1 MGEHRAA
8 LDERLAVGAPGAR
21 VVAPY
26 AHTLWDAARAEGLS
40 EAELAALLG
49 RAAIGDAEV
58 PMGAYMAVLALASAR
73 GGPAFGWRLGQCVKP
88 TSYGVNGILLLAC
101 PTLGEALQQ
110 VLRFESLVHDL
121 GRSSFTQSGDEVV
134 YAWRNDCAAHPAA
147 GALVESVF
155 SGIQTCAQ
163 WLVGRTLNDF
173 EIEFTH
179 QADALTVEH
188 IARVSGV
195 RVRCGAGA
203 NRAIFAASVLAWPIP
218 QANTALLPLL
228 QRHADELLQA
238 RHPREGGI
246 VAQVRQCISGR
257 LGQGAVKLADVAAD
271 LHLSTRTLQR
281 RLLEAGVAYQTL
293 LDATRHELARHYL
306 GSSAMPIAEVGFLL
320 GFQDAP
326 AFHHA
331 FKSWQGQGPGQY
343 RTAVATRS

>member
-1 MGEHRAA
+1 MHERRAA
-8 LDERLAVGAPGAR
+8 FDDNPAAAAPGAR

-26 AHTLWDAARAEGLS
+26 AHTLWDAARGQGLS

-49 RAAIGDAEV
+49 RAAIGDADV
-58 PMGAYMAVLALASAR
+58 PIGAYLAVLALASAR
-73 GGPAFGWRLGQCVKP
+73 GSPAFGWCLGQGVKP
-88 TSYGVNGILLLAC
+88 TTYGVNGILLLAC

-121 GRSSFTQSGDEVV
+121 GRSSLAQSGDQVV
-134 YAWRNDCAAHPAA
+134 YAWRNDCASHCAA
-147 GALVESVF
+147 GTLTESVF
-155 SGIQTCAQ
+155 AGIQTCAQ

-173 EIEFTH
+173 DIEFTH
-179 QADALTVEH
+179 QADAQTVEY
-188 IARVSGV
+188 ITRVSGA
-195 RVRCGAGA
+195 RVRWGAGA

-281 RLLEAGVAYQTL
+281 RLLEAGVAYQAL

-306 GSSAMPIAEVGFLL
+306 GSSAMPIAELAYLL

-331 FKSWQGQGPGQY
+331 FKTWQGQGPGQY